1 MTLRRILAFLGFL
14 VAAAFTAL
22 AVKTLY
28 DIKTGVV
35 VIGGGHGDASP
46 PPGVPM
52 SPAAPMSRPS
62 AKDIPSVLGSPLS
75 LPRPSGGYTNETLHD
90 FVEKDMKRMGI
101 SKVLPRGSMDSGFG
115 GYLAEHAQGPLTREE
130 ARTLWVRYQN
140 ELSGGPAP
148 KGVVPVGGRTVS
160 LIPGREE
167 GGGGR
172 MPPARF
178 QEGDSWSGLYA
189 TGLKPGGRTIQ
200 NAKDWAALWA
210 HLSSRPAPEVDF
222 SRLEA
227 VCYFAGLRPR
237 GAPALRI
244 ASVSESP
251 EALVVRYEF
260 VSRSSGA
267 DSAEAAS
274 PFALKII
281 AKSSLPARF
290 ERVYAGR

>member
-1 MTLRRILAFLGFL
+1 MILRRTLSFLAFLA
-14 VAAAFTAL
+14 AAAFSAL
-22 AVKTLY
+22 ALKTLY
-28 DIKTGVV
+28 DIKTGKV
-35 VIGGGHGDASP
+35 VIG
-46 PPGVPM
+46 
-52 SPAAPMSRPS
+52 AAPGPGAGPAGARPS
-62 AKDIPSVLGSPLS
+62 GKDVPTALGSPLS
-75 LPRPSGGYTNETLHD
+75 GPGRPSSGYTNETLHD

-140 ELSGGPAP
+140 ELSGGPVP

-290 ERVYAGR
+290 ERVYAGL